1 MGPEVMAAAMAAA
14 SAVSAG
20 LAAGV
25 SETAKLA
32 VGDAYRQ
39 VKELLGRRYASVD
52 VEVVEARP
60 QVPARQ
66 VVLAGELEATG
77 ASADSELAAA
87 VQVLLDVIAQHSPK
101 AAEVVG
107 VRLERVEA
115 GRVEV
120 RGIRAAGGSGVIAR
134 DVKAA
139 GDFSVT
145 DVQVSSEP
153 PHPR

>member
-1 MGPEVMAAAMAAA
+1 MGPEIIAAAMAAA

-25 SETAKLA
+25 SETAQLA
-32 VGDAYRQ
+32 VGDAYRK

-60 QVPARQ
+60 QILARQ
-66 VVLAGELEATG
+66 AVLAEELKAAG
-77 ASADSELAAA
+77 AGADTELAAA
-87 VQVLLDVIAQHSPK
+87 VQVLLNVIEQHSPK
-101 AAEVVG
+101 AAELVG

-120 RGIRAAGGSGVIAR
+120 RGIRAAGATGVIAK
-134 DVKAA
+134 DVKTS
-139 GDFSVT
+139 GEFSVT
-145 DVQVSSEP
+145 DVQVVSERP
-153 PHPR
+153 DPH

>member
-1 MGPEVMAAAMAAA
+1 MDSEVIAAAVAAA

-32 VGDAYRQ
+32 VGDAYRK
-39 VKELLGRRYASVD
+39 VKDVLGRRYSSVD
-52 VEVVEARP
+52 VEIVESRP
-60 QVPARQ
+60 QVSTRQ
-66 VVLAGELEATG
+66 VVLAEELEAAG
-77 ASADSELAAA
+77 AGTDEELVAA
-87 VQVLLDVIAQHSPK
+87 VQALLEVIGRHSPQ
-101 AAEVVG
+101 AAELVG

-115 GRVEV
+115 DRVEV
-120 RGIRAAGGSGVIAR
+120 RGIRASGASGVIAK

-145 DVQVSSEP
+145 DVQVVSEP

>member
-1 MGPEVMAAAMAAA
+1 MAAA

-25 SETAKLA
+25 SETAQLA
-32 VGDAYRQ
+32 VGDAYRK

-60 QVPARQ
+60 QILARQ
-66 VVLAGELEATG
+66 AVLAEELKAAG
-77 ASADSELAAA
+77 AGADTELAAA
-87 VQVLLDVIAQHSPK
+87 VQVLLNVIEQHSPK
-101 AAEVVG
+101 AAELVG

-120 RGIRAAGGSGVIAR
+120 RGIRAAGATGVIAK
-134 DVKAA
+134 DVKTS
-139 GDFSVT
+139 GEFSVT
-145 DVQVSSEP
+145 DVQVVSERP
-153 PHPR
+153 DPH